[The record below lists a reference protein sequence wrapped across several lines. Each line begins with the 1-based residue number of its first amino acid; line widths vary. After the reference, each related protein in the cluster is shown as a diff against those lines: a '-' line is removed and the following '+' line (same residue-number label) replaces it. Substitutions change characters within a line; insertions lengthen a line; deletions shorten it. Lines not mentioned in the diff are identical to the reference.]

1 MSDSKKPTARIALHP
16 VSAAIWKNYGN
27 LGDGFYSVTFER
39 RYRDSSGK
47 WQSSTSFNSNEL
59 LVLAKV
65 AALAHS
71 ELFRLRA
78 NERPAEPVEP

>member
-1 MSDSKKPTARIALHP
+1 MSDTKKPIARIALHP
-16 VSAAIWKNYGN
+16 VSAAIWKNHGN

-47 WQSSTSFNSNEL
+47 WQSSTSFSSNEL

-65 AALAHS
+65 ADLAHS
-71 ELFRLRA
+71 EIFRLRA
-78 NERPAEPVEP
+78 NERQAETVDA